1 MISAGAPSVRYAPAV
16 SIFTRR
22 NAAVGY
28 LTLKALDHRRSKRSG
43 LILALLTL
51 KALDRRRSKRSGLKR
66 GLAIALGLVSFG
78 ILAGVAAVAIRRR
91 GGTAVGEQEEESAAT
106 DEAEIDDAVGEIV
119 GEYVT
124 AAPEP
129 ISAT

>member
-1 MISAGAPSVRYAPAV
+1 MISAGSPSVRYPPAV
-16 SIFTRR
+16 NIFTRR

-28 LTLKALDHRRSKRSG
+28 LTLKALDRRRGRRSG

-51 KALDRRRSKRSGLKR
+51 KALDRGRGRRSRLR
-66 GLAIALGLVSFG
+66 LGLAIALGLISLG
-78 ILAGVAAVAIRRR
+78 ILAAVAIRRR
-91 GGTAVGEQEEESAAT
+91 GGTDVGEQGKESAAT

-129 ISAT
+129 IPAA